1 MTSQLAICRKE
12 ESMII
17 LAPSILSANF
27 VNLGEDIKQVEQAGA
42 EYLHIDVMDGAFV
55 PSISF
60 GAPVMKCIR
69 PISKLVFDVHLMV
82 EEPIRYIDDFVK
94 AGADIITVH
103 AEACKHLN
111 RTIAKIKEAG
121 VKVGVSLNPSTS
133 LSVLDYCL
141 EDIDMVLIMSVNP
154 GFGGQKFLPLAIDK
168 IKSLK
173 ELIRVKNL
181 NVDIQ
186 VDGGVN
192 TDNVS
197 EIIEAG
203 ANVIVAGT
211 GVFAGD
217 IMKNIKSF
225 KEIFSKYQ

>member
-1 MTSQLAICRKE
+1 
-12 ESMII
+12 MII

>member
-1 MTSQLAICRKE
+1 MTSKACHMQKE
-12 ESMII
+12 ESMIK

-27 VNLGEDIKQVEQAGA
+27 ANLEEDIKQVEQAGA

-69 PISKLVFDVHLMV
+69 PISNLVFDVHLMV

-94 AGADIITVH
+94 AGADIITIH

-111 RTIAKIKEAG
+111 RTIARIKESG

-154 GFGGQKFLPLAIDK
+154 GFGGQKFLPLAVDK
-168 IKSLK
+168 IKTLK

-186 VDGGVN
+186 VDGGIN
-192 TDNVS
+192 TNNVS

-203 ANVIVAGT
+203 GNVIVAGT
-211 GVFAGD
+211 AVFGGD
-217 IMKNIKSF
+217 IVKNVNNF
-225 KEIFSKYQ
+225 KDIFSKY